1 MFIYFAYAIYAMEV
15 YDDMAEYYDLAY
27 SDQLD
32 ADFYLR
38 EARNARGAVLE
49 VACGTGR
56 ILLRLLSEGI
66 DAMGID
72 TSEKMLAVLRR
83 KAESMGVEPK
93 ALKADMLDF
102 KMDKRFRLIMI
113 PYRSFLHLKD
123 DSERK
128 KALLNFREHLEAG
141 GRLIIHT
148 YNPSKDELEMVDG
161 FHLFESEEMATED
174 GRRYKV
180 DWHLHYEPKGRIG
193 RYKIVLT
200 FENGESHEFSMELH
214 YVLENDMQK
223 LLQACGYK
231 NIRLYCG
238 FDYDPYDE
246 NCREA
251 LWFAEK

>member
-1 MFIYFAYAIYAMEV
+1 MFIYFAYAIYPMEV
-15 YDDMAEYYDLAY
+15 YDDMAEYYDLVY

-66 DAMGID
+66 DAVGID
-72 TSEKMLAVLRR
+72 TSERMLAVLKR
-83 KAESMGVEPK
+83 KAGSMGVEPK
-93 ALKADMLDF
+93 ALKADMRDF
-102 KMDKRFRLIMI
+102 KIDRRFRLIMI

-128 KALLNFREHLEAG
+128 KALLNFREHLEDG

-148 YNPSKDELEMVDG
+148 YNPSKDELGMVDG
-161 FHLFESEEMATED
+161 FHLFESEEIED
-174 GRRYKV
+174 RRKCRV
-180 DWHLHYEPKGRIG
+180 DWHLHYEPRGRTG
-193 RYKIVLT
+193 RYKVVLT
-200 FENGESHEFSMELH
+200 FEDGERHEFSMELH
-214 YVLENDMQK
+214 YVMEKDMRK
-223 LLQACGYK
+223 LLEACGYR

-238 FDYDPYDE
+238 FDYEPYDE
-246 NCREA
+246 DCREA